1 MSRPS
6 PVLEPPPRTPDLP
19 IGPGGP
25 RIATGDGSS
34 GAAARPPAS
43 AASIAVWLL
52 VGAVTILFAAV
63 TSTLLARRVEAD
75 WRPGPLPA
83 VLWLGTIVLVASS
96 LAMEWARARGRRE
109 HLDQLWAGLVATS
122 TLGAAFLVFQWTA
135 WRQLAAMGVYLSTN
149 PHSAFFFLLTGL
161 HGLHLAGGLFGLA
174 YALGRTRRAPSAAV
188 ALGTVDPVAVYWHFL
203 TVLWLYLFAIL
214 FAL

>member
-1 MSRPS
+1 MSRPA
-6 PVLEPPPRTPDLP
+6 PVLEPPRRTPKLP

-34 GAAARPPAS
+34 SAAARPPAS

-52 VGAVTILFAAV
+52 VGAVTILFAAI
-63 TSTLLARRVEAD
+63 TSSLLARRVEAD

-83 VLWLGTIVLVASS
+83 VLWLGTMVLVASS
-96 LAMEWARARGRRE
+96 LTMEWARARGRRE

-122 TLGAAFLVFQWTA
+122 TLGAAFLMLQWTA

-161 HGLHLAGGLFGLA
+161 HGLHLAGGLVALA
-174 YALGRTRRAPSAAV
+174 YALGRTRRAPSAAA
-188 ALGTVDPVAVYWHFL
+188 ALRTVDPAAVYWHFL